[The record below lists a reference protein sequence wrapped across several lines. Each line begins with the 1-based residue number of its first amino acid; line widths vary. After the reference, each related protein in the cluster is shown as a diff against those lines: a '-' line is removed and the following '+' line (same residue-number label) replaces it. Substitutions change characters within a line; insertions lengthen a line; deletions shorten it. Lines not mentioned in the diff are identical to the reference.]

1 MPIKGPTTPV
11 RENIFPV
18 MEQHKYPVRELSLSP
33 VRENQSPMRVTSE
46 TGKKQGKS
54 NDSEKR

>member
-1 MPIKGPTTPV
+1 M
-11 RENIFPV
+11 RENISP
-18 MEQHKYPVRELSLSP
+18 MREQHKYPVRELSLSP

-46 TGKKQGKS
+46 KGKKQGKS